1 MQFKKI
7 LANTKFIIKETFS
20 YDIENRERLS
30 SQLLFI
36 ISAFFV
42 LGLLWAYFAKLDQVV
57 TAQGTVISSSRLQVI
72 EHFEGGR
79 VEKIHVQ
86 SGQVVKKD
94 ELLISLSPIQSKSEF
109 NIAVDNVA
117 MLSTKLIRLT
127 AEYEGKTS
135 FDLPKEIADAN
146 PQIVNTEKS
155 LFKERRAQA
164 VSQLSQRR
172 AEINSSKSKLNA
184 AEVSAVAANEELKV
198 MRALIERGLEAKIS
212 LFRAEKAAADA
223 ISFLTTARQDL
234 IKAEAAYNGF
244 LQELQASILTELTKV
259 RSDLTAARENSAVSA
274 DRADRAS
281 IRSPIDGVVNRILVS
296 TEGGTVKAGER
307 VAEIVP
313 SDSGMIVEAKVSP
326 ADIGFI
332 RLKQEALVKLTT
344 YDSSVFGALKGS
356 IAVIGS
362 DSITEEKGEQ
372 YYLIKIE
379 LQKNYLAKGDTRLQ
393 IMPGMVAQVDVIT
406 GKRTVFEYI
415 FSPFT
420 KMMQESFREK

>member
-127 AEYEGKTS
+127 AEYEGKTT
-135 FDLPKEIADAN
+135 FELPKEIAEAN
-146 PQIVNTEKS
+146 PQIVNTEKN

-198 MRALIERGLEAKIS
+198 MRTLIERGLEAKIS
-212 LFRAEKAAADA
+212 LFRAEKSAADA
-223 ISFLTTARQDL
+223 NSFLTTARQDL

>member
-135 FDLPKEIADAN
+135 FDLPKEITDAN
-146 PQIVNTEKS
+146 PQIANTEKS

-212 LFRAEKAAADA
+212 LFRAEKSAADA
-223 ISFLTTARQDL
+223 NSFLTTARQDL

>member
-1 MQFKKI
+1 
-7 LANTKFIIKETFS
+7 
-20 YDIENRERLS
+20 
-30 SQLLFI
+30 
-36 ISAFFV
+36 
-42 LGLLWAYFAKLDQVV
+42 
-57 TAQGTVISSSRLQVI
+57 
-72 EHFEGGR
+72 
-79 VEKIHVQ
+79 
-86 SGQVVKKD
+86 
-94 ELLISLSPIQSKSEF
+94 
-109 NIAVDNVA
+109 
-117 MLSTKLIRLT
+117 
-127 AEYEGKTS
+127 
-135 FDLPKEIADAN
+135 
-146 PQIVNTEKS
+146 
-155 LFKERRAQA
+155 
-164 VSQLSQRR
+164 
-172 AEINSSKSKLNA
+172 
-184 AEVSAVAANEELKV
+184 

-223 ISFLTTARQDL
+223 NSFLTTARQDL

-379 LQKNYLAKGDTRLQ
+379 LQKNYLAKGNARLQ

>member
-7 LANTKFIIKETFS
+7 LANAKFIIKETFS

-127 AEYEGKTS
+127 AEYEGKTT
-135 FDLPKEIADAN
+135 FELPKEIAEAN
-146 PQIVNTEKS
+146 PQIVNTEKN

-198 MRALIERGLEAKIS
+198 MRTLIERGLEAKIS
-212 LFRAEKAAADA
+212 LFRAEKSAADA
-223 ISFLTTARQDL
+223 NSFLTTARQDL

>member
-7 LANTKFIIKETFS
+7 LANAKFIIKETFS

-198 MRALIERGLEAKIS
+198 MRALIERGLQAKIA
-212 LFRAEKAAADA
+212 LFRAEKVAADA
-223 ISFLTTARQDL
+223 NSFLITARQDL

>member
-1 MQFKKI
+1 MRFKKI

-127 AEYEGKTS
+127 AEYEGKTT
-135 FDLPKEIADAN
+135 FELPKEIAEAN
-146 PQIVNTEKS
+146 PQIVNTEKN

-198 MRALIERGLEAKIS
+198 MRTLIERGLEAKIS
-212 LFRAEKAAADA
+212 LFRAEKSAADA
-223 ISFLTTARQDL
+223 NSFLTTARQDL

>member
-7 LANTKFIIKETFS
+7 LANAKFIIKETFS

-127 AEYEGKTS
+127 AEYEGKTT
-135 FDLPKEIADAN
+135 FELPKEIAEAN
-146 PQIVNTEKS
+146 PQIVNTEKN

-198 MRALIERGLEAKIS
+198 MRTLIERGLEAKIS
-212 LFRAEKAAADA
+212 LFRAEKSAADA
-223 ISFLTTARQDL
+223 NSFLTTARQDL

-344 YDSSVFGALKGS
+344 YDSSVFGALKGF

>member
-7 LANTKFIIKETFS
+7 LANAKFIIKETFS
-20 YDIENRERLS
+20 YEIENRERLS

-127 AEYEGKTS
+127 AEYEGKTT
-135 FDLPKEIADAN
+135 FELPKEIAEAN
-146 PQIVNTEKS
+146 PQIVNTEKN

-198 MRALIERGLEAKIS
+198 MRTLIERGLEAKIS
-212 LFRAEKAAADA
+212 LFRAEKSAADA
-223 ISFLTTARQDL
+223 NSFLTTARQDL

>member
-127 AEYEGKTS
+127 AEYEGKTT
-135 FDLPKEIADAN
+135 FELPKEITEAN
-146 PQIVNTEKS
+146 PQIVNTEKN

-198 MRALIERGLEAKIS
+198 MRTLIERGLEAKIS
-212 LFRAEKAAADA
+212 LFRAEKSAADA
-223 ISFLTTARQDL
+223 NSFLTTARQDL

>member
-7 LANTKFIIKETFS
+7 LANAKFIIKETFS

-127 AEYEGKTS
+127 AEYEGKTT
-135 FDLPKEIADAN
+135 FELPKEIADAN
-146 PQIVNTEKS
+146 PQIANTEKN

-198 MRALIERGLEAKIS
+198 MRTLIERGLEAKIS
-212 LFRAEKAAADA
+212 LFRAEKSAADA
-223 ISFLTTARQDL
+223 NSFLTTARQDL

>member
-1 MQFKKI
+1 MRFKKI
-7 LANTKFIIKETFS
+7 LGNTKFIIKETFS

-36 ISAFFV
+36 VSAFFV

-127 AEYEGKTS
+127 AEYEGKTT
-135 FDLPKEIADAN
+135 FELPKEIAEAN
-146 PQIVNTEKS
+146 PQIVNTEKN

-198 MRALIERGLEAKIS
+198 MRTLIERGLQAKIS
-212 LFRAEKAAADA
+212 LFRAEKSAADA
-223 ISFLTTARQDL
+223 NSFLTTARQDL

>member
-1 MQFKKI
+1 
-7 LANTKFIIKETFS
+7 
-20 YDIENRERLS
+20 
-30 SQLLFI
+30 
-36 ISAFFV
+36 
-42 LGLLWAYFAKLDQVV
+42 
-57 TAQGTVISSSRLQVI
+57 
-72 EHFEGGR
+72 
-79 VEKIHVQ
+79 
-86 SGQVVKKD
+86 
-94 ELLISLSPIQSKSEF
+94 
-109 NIAVDNVA
+109 
-117 MLSTKLIRLT
+117 
-127 AEYEGKTS
+127 
-135 FDLPKEIADAN
+135 
-146 PQIVNTEKS
+146 
-155 LFKERRAQA
+155 
-164 VSQLSQRR
+164 
-172 AEINSSKSKLNA
+172 
-184 AEVSAVAANEELKV
+184 

-223 ISFLTTARQDL
+223 NSFLTTARQEL

-332 RLKQEALVKLTT
+332 RLKHEALVKLTT
-344 YDSSVFGALKGS
+344 YDSSVFGALKGF

>member
-135 FDLPKEIADAN
+135 FDLPKEIAEAN
-146 PQIVNTEKS
+146 PQIANTEKN

-164 VSQLSQRR
+164 ISQLSQRR

-198 MRALIERGLEAKIS
+198 MRTLIERGLEAKIS
-212 LFRAEKAAADA
+212 LFRAEKSAADA
-223 ISFLTTARQDL
+223 NSFLTTARQDL

>member
-146 PQIVNTEKS
+146 PQIANTEKN

-198 MRALIERGLEAKIS
+198 MRALIERGLQAKIA
-212 LFRAEKAAADA
+212 LFRAEKVAADA
-223 ISFLTTARQDL
+223 NSFLITARQDL

-344 YDSSVFGALKGS
+344 YDSSVFGALKGF

>member
-146 PQIVNTEKS
+146 PQIANTEKS

-212 LFRAEKAAADA
+212 LFRAEKSAADA
-223 ISFLTTARQDL
+223 NSFLTTARQDL

>member
-7 LANTKFIIKETFS
+7 LANAKFIIKETFS

-146 PQIVNTEKS
+146 PQIANTEKN

-212 LFRAEKAAADA
+212 LFRAEKSAADA
-223 ISFLTTARQDL
+223 NSFLTTARQDL

>member
-1 MQFKKI
+1 MRFKKI

-127 AEYEGKTS
+127 AEYEGKTT
-135 FDLPKEIADAN
+135 FELPKEIAEAN
-146 PQIVNTEKS
+146 PQIVNTEKN

-198 MRALIERGLEAKIS
+198 MRTLIERGLEAKIS
-212 LFRAEKAAADA
+212 LFRAEKSSADA
-223 ISFLTTARQDL
+223 NSFLTTARQDL

-259 RSDLTAARENSAVSA
+259 RSDLTAARENSAVSS

-281 IRSPIDGVVNRILVS
+281 IRSPIDGVVNRIFVS

>member
-127 AEYEGKTS
+127 AEYEGKTT
-135 FDLPKEIADAN
+135 FELPKEIAEAN
-146 PQIVNTEKS
+146 PQIVNTEKN

-198 MRALIERGLEAKIS
+198 MRTLIERGLEAKIS
-212 LFRAEKAAADA
+212 LFRAEKSAADA
-223 ISFLTTARQDL
+223 NSSLTTARQDL

>member
-212 LFRAEKAAADA
+212 LFRAEKVAADA
-223 ISFLTTARQDL
+223 NSFLITARQDL

>member
-198 MRALIERGLEAKIS
+198 MRALIERGLQAKIA
-212 LFRAEKAAADA
+212 LFRAEKVAADA
-223 ISFLTTARQDL
+223 NSFLTTARQDL

>member
-7 LANTKFIIKETFS
+7 LANAKFIIKETFS

-109 NIAVDNVA
+109 NIAVDNVV

-127 AEYEGKTS
+127 AEYEGKTT
-135 FDLPKEIADAN
+135 FELPKEIAEAN
-146 PQIVNTEKS
+146 PQIVNTEKN

-198 MRALIERGLEAKIS
+198 MRTLIERGLEAKIS
-212 LFRAEKAAADA
+212 LFRAEKSAADA
-223 ISFLTTARQDL
+223 NSFLTTARQDL

>member
-7 LANTKFIIKETFS
+7 LANAKFIIKETFS

-146 PQIVNTEKS
+146 PQIANTEKS
-155 LFKERRAQA
+155 LFRERRAQA

-212 LFRAEKAAADA
+212 LFRAEKSAADA
-223 ISFLTTARQDL
+223 NSFLTTARQDL

>member
-109 NIAVDNVA
+109 NISVDNVA

-127 AEYEGKTS
+127 AEYEGKTTYE
-135 FDLPKEIADAN
+135 LPKEITEAN
-146 PQIVNTEKS
+146 PQIVNTEKN

-198 MRALIERGLEAKIS
+198 MRTLIERGLEAKIS
-212 LFRAEKAAADA
+212 LFRAEKSAADA
-223 ISFLTTARQDL
+223 NSFLTTARQDL

>member
-7 LANTKFIIKETFS
+7 LANAKFIIKETFS

-86 SGQVVKKD
+86 SGQTVKKD

-146 PQIVNTEKS
+146 PQIANTEKN

-164 VSQLSQRR
+164 ISQLSQRR

-198 MRALIERGLEAKIS
+198 MRTLIERGLEAKIS
-212 LFRAEKAAADA
+212 LFRAEKSAADA
-223 ISFLTTARQDL
+223 NSSLTTARQDL

>member
-7 LANTKFIIKETFS
+7 LANVKFIIKETFS

-127 AEYEGKTS
+127 AEYEGKTT
-135 FDLPKEIADAN
+135 FELPKEIAEAN
-146 PQIVNTEKS
+146 PQIVNTEKN

-198 MRALIERGLEAKIS
+198 MRTLIERGLEAKIS
-212 LFRAEKAAADA
+212 LFRAEKSAADA
-223 ISFLTTARQDL
+223 NSFLTTARQDL

-326 ADIGFI
+326 ADIGFV

>member
-7 LANTKFIIKETFS
+7 LANAKFIIKETFS

-36 ISAFFV
+36 ISTFFV

-146 PQIVNTEKS
+146 PQIANTEKS

-198 MRALIERGLEAKIS
+198 MRALIERGLETKIS

-223 ISFLTTARQDL
+223 NSFLTTARLDL

>member
-36 ISAFFV
+36 ISAFFI

-127 AEYEGKTS
+127 AEYEGKAS
-135 FDLPKEIADAN
+135 FNLPKEIADAN

-223 ISFLTTARQDL
+223 NSFLTTARQDL

>member
-7 LANTKFIIKETFS
+7 LANAKFIIKETFS

-57 TAQGTVISSSRLQVI
+57 TAQGKVISSSNLQAV

-79 VEKIHVQ
+79 VEKIHVV
-86 SGQVVKKD
+86 SGQTVKKD
-94 ELLISLSPIQSKSEF
+94 DLLISLSPIQSKSEF
-109 NIAVDNVA
+109 NIALDNVA
-117 MLSTKLIRLT
+117 MLSTRLIRLT
-127 AEYEGKTS
+127 AEYEGKNS
-135 FDLPKEIADAN
+135 FDLPKEIININ
-146 PQIVNTEKS
+146 PQIINSEKN

-164 VSQLSQRR
+164 ASQLSQRR
-172 AEINSSKSKLNA
+172 AEITSSKSKVNA
-184 AEVSAVAANEELKV
+184 AEVSAIASNEELKV
-198 MRALIERGLEAKIS
+198 TRTLVERGLEAKIT

-223 ISFLTTARQDL
+223 NSFLTTARQDL
-234 IKAEAAYNGF
+234 IKAEAAYTGF
-244 LQELQASILTELTKV
+244 SQELQANILTELTKV
-259 RSDLTAARENSAVSA
+259 RS
-274 DRADRAS
+274 
-281 IRSPIDGVVNRILVS
+281 
-296 TEGGTVKAGER
+296 GTIAAGEK
-307 VAEIVP
+307 VVEIVP
-313 SDSGMIVEAKVSP
+313 SDSGMTIEAKVSP

-344 YDSSVFGALKGS
+344 YDSSVFGAIKGS
-356 IAVIGS
+356 ITVIGA
-362 DSITEEKGEQ
+362 DSITEDKSEQ

-393 IMPGMVAQVDVIT
+393 IMPGMVAQVDIIT
-406 GKRTVFEYI
+406 GKRTIFEYI

-420 KMMQESFREK
+420 KMLQESFREK

>member
-7 LANTKFIIKETFS
+7 LANAKFIIKETFS

-198 MRALIERGLEAKIS
+198 MRALI
-212 LFRAEKAAADA
+212 
-223 ISFLTTARQDL
+223 
-234 IKAEAAYNGF
+234 
-244 LQELQASILTELTKV
+244 
-259 RSDLTAARENSAVSA
+259 
-274 DRADRAS
+274 
-281 IRSPIDGVVNRILVS
+281 
-296 TEGGTVKAGER
+296 
-307 VAEIVP
+307 
-313 SDSGMIVEAKVSP
+313 
-326 ADIGFI
+326 
-332 RLKQEALVKLTT
+332 
-344 YDSSVFGALKGS
+344 
-356 IAVIGS
+356 
-362 DSITEEKGEQ
+362 
-372 YYLIKIE
+372 
-379 LQKNYLAKGDTRLQ
+379 
-393 IMPGMVAQVDVIT
+393 
-406 GKRTVFEYI
+406 
-415 FSPFT
+415 
-420 KMMQESFREK
+420 

>member
-1 MQFKKI
+1 
-7 LANTKFIIKETFS
+7 
-20 YDIENRERLS
+20 
-30 SQLLFI
+30 
-36 ISAFFV
+36 

-127 AEYEGKTS
+127 AEYEGKTT
-135 FDLPKEIADAN
+135 FELPKEIAEAN
-146 PQIVNTEKS
+146 PQIVNTEKN

-198 MRALIERGLEAKIS
+198 MRTLIERGLEAKIS
-212 LFRAEKAAADA
+212 LFRAEKSAADA
-223 ISFLTTARQDL
+223 NSFLTTARQDL

-379 LQKNYLAKGDTRLQ
+379 LQKNYLAKGNTRLQ

>member
-146 PQIVNTEKS
+146 PQIANTEKN

-212 LFRAEKAAADA
+212 LFRAEKSAADA
-223 ISFLTTARQDL
+223 NSFLTTARQDL

-296 TEGGTVKAGER
+296 TECGTVKAGER

-379 LQKNYLAKGDTRLQ
+379 LQKNYLAKGDARLQ

>member
-146 PQIVNTEKS
+146 PQIANTEKN

-198 MRALIERGLEAKIS
+198 MRALIERGLQAKIA
-212 LFRAEKAAADA
+212 LFRAEKVAADA
-223 ISFLTTARQDL
+223 NSFLITARQDL

>member
-146 PQIVNTEKS
+146 PQIANTEKN

-164 VSQLSQRR
+164 ISQLSQRR

-212 LFRAEKAAADA
+212 LFRAEKSAADA
-223 ISFLTTARQDL
+223 NSFLTTARQDL

>member
-7 LANTKFIIKETFS
+7 LANAKFIIKETFS

-127 AEYEGKTS
+127 AEYEGRSS
-135 FDLPKEIADAN
+135 FELPKEIAEAN
-146 PQIVNTEKS
+146 PQIVNTEKN

-184 AEVSAVAANEELKV
+184 AEVSAIAANEELKV
-198 MRALIERGLEAKIS
+198 IRTLIERGLEAKIS
-212 LFRAEKAAADA
+212 LFRAEKSAADA
-223 ISFLTTARQDL
+223 NSFLTTARQDL

-356 IAVIGS
+356 IEVIGS

>member
-146 PQIVNTEKS
+146 PQIANTEKN

-212 LFRAEKAAADA
+212 LFRAEKSAADA
-223 ISFLTTARQDL
+223 NSFLTTARQDL